1 MQSVFQ
7 ETDIKILIRYFLWLK
22 AFNKKKTLGFP
33 RATIFGEGGIRTPG
47 PGISRSTP

>member
-1 MQSVFQ
+1 MLNIVI
-7 ETDIKILIRYFLWLK
+7 DNID
-22 AFNKKKTLGFP
+22 NKTLGFP